1 MQQAALIA
9 TKPINEAYGLFCSP
23 INEASVERLLQN
35 LSAATQKGV
44 THLHLLFQSTG
55 GSVGDGI
62 CLYNVFRSLPYDL
75 TIYNVGSVQSIAA
88 LAYLGARKR
97 KTTASATFVFH
108 RTTMSPQFAMAFAL
122 QAYAESVSFD
132 DRRTEAILLSH
143 ITMPTEKWAKLDHC
157 DLWFTAQ
164 EAIDAGVAD
173 EIADFAP
180 PVGATLY
187 YF

>member
-1 MQQAALIA
+1 MS
-9 TKPINEAYGLFCSP
+9 EAHALFCSP
-23 INEASVERLLQN
+23 INESTVERILQN
-35 LSAATQKGV
+35 LTGASQKGV
-44 THLHLLFQSTG
+44 QHLHLLFQSTG
-55 GSVGDGI
+55 GSVNDGI
-62 CLYNVFRSLPYDL
+62 CLYNVFAALPYDL

-97 KTTASATFVFH
+97 KTSASATFVFH

-122 QAYAESVSFD
+122 QSYAESVSLD
-132 DRRTEAILLSH
+132 DRRTEAILRRH
-143 ITMPTEKWAKLDHC
+143 INMPTEKWAKLDHI

-164 EAIDAGVAD
+164 EAVEAGIAD

-180 PVGATLY
+180 PVGSQIY